1 MGTFGIYVKYSVSSG
16 LVSSSSSSRK
26 RKGRRMTLSVL
37 VIFGPFGSGECSSG
51 SSSVFTLAG
60 VSGTAG
66 GVGCGSVFY
75 CISGISSLI
84 DKCGDGFLFLV
95 GTRYVGLGG
104 PTRMRLEV
112 LSSNLRSGNL
122 SSVDVS
128 RPVNLV
134 PSPCSFA
141 YDDRRDAPR
150 RFPPFPEQNA
160 PSIWRTDH
168 RKSWWWDWLEKRHW
182 SANAQQTGKSSSW
195 LQQ

>member
-51 SSSVFTLAG
+51 SSSVF
-60 VSGTAG
+60 S
-66 GVGCGSVFY
+66 

-168 RKSWWWDWLEKRHW
+168 RKSWWSDWLEKRHW